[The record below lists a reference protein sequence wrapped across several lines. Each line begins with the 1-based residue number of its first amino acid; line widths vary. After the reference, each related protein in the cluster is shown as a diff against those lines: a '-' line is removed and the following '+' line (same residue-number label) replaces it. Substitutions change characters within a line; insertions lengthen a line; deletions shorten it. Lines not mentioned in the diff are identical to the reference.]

1 MKNYFF
7 TVLILFAIHI
17 SYGQDIEIIKKE
29 KNDNYVLPNIS
40 KEMTFEEFK
49 LLSETS
55 RMKDMMYAA
64 IVPGYYHFKAQE
76 PKKGYWLLGIRGV
89 SYLTAAFAYLDA
101 NHKYGGLTSS
111 KVSDKDK
118 NKYQN
123 LLISS
128 ISVGSMTYLY
138 DVIHGENVLHN
149 KQEQIRYKYTIQLTS
164 ASIGQSKNDIYPAL
178 SLSLKF

>member
-7 TVLILFAIHI
+7 TTLIIFTIHI

-55 RMKDMMYAA
+55 RMKDMMYAVF
-64 IVPGYYHFKAQE
+64 VPGYYHFKVQE
-76 PKKGYWLLGIRGV
+76 PKKGYWLLGIRGA
-89 SYLTAAFAYLDA
+89 SYLITAYVFLDA
-101 NHKYGGLTSS
+101 NNKYGGLISS
-111 KVSDKDK
+111 EVSDKDK

-128 ISVGSMTYLY
+128 ITIGSISYLY

-149 KQEQIRYKYTIQLTS
+149 KQEQIRYKYAIQLTS
-164 ASIGQSKNDIYPAL
+164 ASIGQSKNDVYPAL